1 MPYCNCPYCA
11 LPERQYDCWGFR
23 TAEVF
28 GANAAMPV
36 LFDASRRVRTRDRMQ
51 RIRQWEWSG
60 FWWWGW
66 HKSCLD
72 FMLGRCSEVQL
83 LTHIEA
89 VGRAK
94 KSLRAAWV
102 YQSPLIRF
110 AQNVPE
116 GDLIDAVIESRS

>member
-1 MPYCNCPYCA
+1 MGHA
-11 LPERQYDCWGFR
+11 
-23 TAEVF
+23 F
-28 GANAAMPV
+28 GADVAIPV

-51 RIRQWEWSG
+51 KIRQWEW
-60 FWWWGW
+60 FWYQWQGW

-72 FMLGRCSEVQL
+72 FMLKRCSEVQL

-116 GDLIDAVIESRS
+116 ADLIDAIVESRS

>member
-1 MPYCNCPYCA
+1 
-11 LPERQYDCWGFR
+11 
-23 TAEVF
+23 
-28 GANAAMPV
+28 MPV
-36 LFDASRRVRTRDRMQ
+36 LFDPSRRVRARNRRQ
-51 RIRQWEWSG
+51 HIRQWQW
-60 FWWWGW
+60 FTHQWWGW

-89 VGRAK
+89 VNRAK